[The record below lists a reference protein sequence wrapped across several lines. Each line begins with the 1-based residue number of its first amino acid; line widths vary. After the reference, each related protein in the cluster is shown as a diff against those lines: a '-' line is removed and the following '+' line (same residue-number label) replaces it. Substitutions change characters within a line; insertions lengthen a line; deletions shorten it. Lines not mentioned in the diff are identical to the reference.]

1 MSIECH
7 RPGSVAHLSMASDS
21 LIVVLSEG
29 AEDLLQDPVEAKKA
43 LETIDIRVTNRPIS
57 LLQHK
62 LYNVWIAFAQSTA
75 NAADTRIFEFPLSE
89 VMEVCGFDSHNTE
102 YFVDAAKQIF
112 DLRVEYNS
120 LGRQIAIAETKSAG
134 KGTRGSRGPTKWAA
148 AQLISFIEIDSSINR
163 MRVEFPEVIRQ
174 EILRPD
180 HYRSIDLHVQAQFSS
195 RAGLSLYEYVLR
207 YASDE
212 ATPWL
217 PWETYSMLLSGS
229 AEPHRTMRDFSKML
243 KRAIEQVNAHHESHQ
258 IHAEFTKRG
267 KAFHRMRVV
276 IKLRHQAQLPFQS
289 RESLPSDI
297 LEALRKMG
305 LKEREVDLI
314 AKAHPLEYLKAHVA
328 YVQRRFSDRTQERVK
343 VPAAYLRAALL
354 GNYAGYSSNA
364 PPVPQV
370 AAIPVSNP
378 AASERASQ
386 LPQPR
391 HQTGR
396 EGQDDAIRKWYGNLE
411 EARRSELARQ
421 FYDSVPPLIRRMIER
436 SGMESRAASAAF
448 DGWLREQGHYVD
460 AT

>member
-1 MSIECH
+1 
-7 RPGSVAHLSMASDS
+7 MASDS
-21 LIVVLSEG
+21 LIVVFAEG
-29 AEDLLQDPVEAKKA
+29 MEDLLQDPVEAKKA

-75 NAADTRIFEFPLSE
+75 NAADTRIFEFPLNE
-89 VMEVCGFDSHNTE
+89 VMEVCGFASHNTE

-120 LGRQIAIAETKSAG
+120 LGRQISVGEAKPEG
-134 KGTRGSRGPTKWAA
+134 KGARVPRRPTKWAA

-195 RAGLSLYEYVLR
+195 RAGLALYEYVLR

-212 ATPWL
+212 GTPWL

-229 AEPHRTMRDFSKML
+229 AEPHKTMREFSKML
-243 KRAIEQVNAHHESHQ
+243 KRAIEQVNTHHESHQ

-276 IKLRHQAQLPFQS
+276 IRLRHQAQLPFQS
-289 RESLPSDI
+289 GEPLPTDIREV
-297 LEALRKMG
+297 LRRMG
-305 LKEREVDLI
+305 LKDREADMI
-314 AKAHPLEYLKAHVA
+314 GKAHPLEYLKAHIA
-328 YVQRRFSDRTQERVK
+328 YVQRRFSDPTQERVK

-354 GNYAGYSSNA
+354 GNYAGYSPKA
-364 PPVPQV
+364 PLLAQVEAVPVISHVVPDR
-370 AAIPVSNP
+370 VS
-378 AASERASQ
+378 EI
-386 LPQPR
+386 PQPR

-396 EGQDDAIRKWYGNLE
+396 EVEGDAIRKWYGKLE
-411 EARRSELARQ
+411 DVRRTELARQ
-421 FYDSVPPLIRRMIER
+421 FYDSMPPPIRKMIER
-436 SGMESRAASAAF
+436 SGMKSKAASAAF
-448 DGWLREQGHYVD
+448 VGWLREQGHYVD